1 MPVVPRLVKEAAR
14 MFLIPADAEW
24 PVPRRVYSLALAGLM
39 GIFAGCGP
47 GGPKTYPVKGKVVT
61 PNAEALKRL
70 VGQAV
75 ELQST
80 TEPNTRGF
88 GQIQADGSFTIS
100 TYRLGVALSGAIEG
114 THRARIA
121 PTASDDDDGRGR
133 LRAFDRKY
141 TRFDSSG
148 WEFVVP
154 TAGDVILKLP

>member
-1 MPVVPRLVKEAAR
+1 MSLS
-14 MFLIPADAEW
+14 PADAES
-24 PVPRRVYSLALAGLM
+24 PTPRRVCSLALAGLVA
-39 GIFAGCGP
+39 IFAGCGP
-47 GGPKTYPVKGKVVT
+47 GGPKTYPVHGKVVT
-61 PNAEALKRL
+61 TNAEALKRL

-75 ELQST
+75 ELQSA

-121 PTASDDDDGRGR
+121 PTASDDDDTRGR
-133 LRAFDRKY
+133 LRAVDRKY

-148 WEFVVP
+148 WEIVVP
-154 TAGDVILKLP
+154 TTGEVILRLP

>member
-1 MPVVPRLVKEAAR
+1 MHMCRRLCWLV
-14 MFLIPADAEW
+14 F
-24 PVPRRVYSLALAGLM
+24 AGLL
-39 GIFAGCGP
+39 GVAGGCGP

-61 PNAEALKRL
+61 VNAEALKRL

-80 TEPNTRGF
+80 IEPNTRGF

-100 TYRLGVALSGAIEG
+100 TYRLGAALSGAIEG

-133 LRAFDRKY
+133 MRVDRKY

-148 WEFVVP
+148 WEIVVP
-154 TAGDVILKLP
+154 TTGDVTLKLP

>member
-1 MPVVPRLVKEAAR
+1 
-14 MFLIPADAEW
+14 MFFH
-24 PVPRRVYSLALAGLM
+24 RRVGCVALI
-39 GIFAGCGP
+39 GIVVGCGP
-47 GGPKTYPVKGKVVT
+47 GGPKTHPVQGKVVT
-61 PNAEALKRL
+61 AKPEDLKRL

-80 TEPNTRGF
+80 AEPNTRGF

-133 LRAFDRKY
+133 QRPVDRKY
-141 TRFDSSG
+141 TRFDTSG
-148 WEFVVP
+148 WEITVP
-154 TAGDVILKLP
+154 TTGEVVLKLP